1 MIKHL
6 ANVEIFVKEDRRDCL
21 GWITVMELADTDL
34 WQILEKN
41 LVSWSERKRLLL
53 ELYDG
58 YKYLEQ
64 VGIHHYDLKVII
76 LSNYIKKKSPII
88 SFIFS

>member
-1 MIKHL
+1 MPKHEHVIKHL
-6 ANVEIFVKEDRRDCL
+6 ANVEIFVAGDQHDCL

-34 WQILEKN
+34 WKILEKN

-64 VGIHHYDLKVII
+64 IGIHHYDLKVRV
-76 LSNYIKKKSPII
+76 
-88 SFIFS
+88 

>member
-1 MIKHL
+1 M
-6 ANVEIFVKEDRRDCL
+6 EIFVAGDQRDCL

-34 WQILEKN
+34 WKILEKN
-41 LVSWSERKRLLL
+41 LVSWIERKRLLL

-64 VGIHHYDLKVII
+64 IGIHHYDLKV
-76 LSNYIKKKSPII
+76 NHCG
-88 SFIFS
+88 